1 MKAETDKIKIKLSDE
16 KQIECVA
23 GTIIKDLI
31 DHQLTKNTLQEIIA
45 AKLDGDLVDLSRPL
59 FTNTSLEPVTFDS
72 AEGKKI
78 YRHSTSHV
86 MAQAVK
92 DLFPAAKIAI
102 GPAIED
108 GFYYDFDLDR
118 PFTPQDLERIEER
131 MKEIIQQDLPFQR
144 LELSKEQAQKIF
156 QERREDYKLELL
168 KDIIEEDTV
177 SLYQQGNFID
187 LCRGPHVLSS
197 GKLRAIKLLNVAGAY
212 WRGDEKNK
220 MLQRIYGTAFATP
233 EALTEYLKRLEEAK
247 ERDHRA
253 LGRQLD
259 LFSVQE
265 EIGPGLIHWHP
276 KGAIIRMTIEEFWKK
291 EHLKRGYQ
299 LVYTP
304 HIASRKIYEISGHLE
319 TYQEYMY
326 SPMDIDGVPYWVKPM
341 NCPGHIKIYQTK
353 LRSYRELPIRYAE
366 LGTVYRYERSGVLHG
381 MLRVRGFTQD
391 DSHIFC
397 HPEQLPAEI
406 LQVLDLVDFMMS
418 TFGFDYHAYLATRPE
433 KSIGGEEAWA
443 KATTAL
449 REALSKRE
457 IDYKIDPGGGVFYGP
472 KIDIKLLD
480 ALGREWQ
487 GPTIQVDFNL
497 PERFDIN
504 YVGPDG
510 NRHRVVMIHRTV
522 LGSMERFIGTLI
534 EHYAGVFPL
543 WLAPVQVLVLTITE
557 RHIEYGERVLQD
569 LRNNDI
575 RAEAD
580 FRNELIGYKIREG
593 QLAKTPYM
601 AVIGDREIANGTV
614 SVRTRKKKE
623 LTTLR
628 VEDLISKMKKE
639 IADKII

>member
-1 MKAETDKIKIKLSDE
+1 LKAEKIKIRIKSSNG
-16 KQIECVA
+16 KQVECPK
-23 GTIIKDLI
+23 GTTIRDLI
-31 DHQLTKNTLQEIIA
+31 EHQLPKTKPREVIT
-45 AKLDGDLVDLSRPL
+45 AKLDGELVDLNHPL
-59 FTNTSLEPVTFDS
+59 FTDAALEPLTFES
-72 AEGKKI
+72 PEGKEV

-92 DLFPAAKIAI
+92 DLFPEVKVAI

-108 GFYYDFDLDR
+108 GFYYDFDLEK
-118 PFTPQDLERIEER
+118 PFSPQDLERIEER
-131 MKEIIQQDLPFQR
+131 MKEIIGQDLPFQR
-144 LELSKEQAQKIF
+144 LEVSKEQAQKIF
-156 QERREDYKLELL
+156 QEKKEDYKLELL
-168 KDIIEEDTV
+168 NDIEDDTV

-197 GKLRAIKLLNVAGAY
+197 GKLTAIKLLNAAGAY

-220 MLQRIYGTAFATP
+220 MLQRIYGTAFATS
-233 EALTEYLKRLEEAK
+233 EALKKYLQRLEEAK
-247 ERDHRA
+247 KRDHRT

-259 LFSVQE
+259 LFSIQE

-276 KGAIIRMTIEEFWKK
+276 KGAIIRMIIEDFWKK

-299 LVYTP
+299 LVFTP

-319 TYQEYMY
+319 TYQENMY
-326 SPMDIDGVPYWVKPM
+326 SPMDIDGLPYWVKPM

-353 LRSYRELPIRYAE
+353 LRSYRDLPIRYAE

-397 HPEQLPAEI
+397 QPEQLSDEI
-406 LQVLDLVDFMMS
+406 LQVLDLTEYMMR
-418 TFGFDYHAYLATRPE
+418 TFGFGYHAYLATRPD
-433 KSIGGEEAWA
+433 KSIGTDEAWERSVS
-443 KATTAL
+443 AL
-449 REALSKRE
+449 KDALNKKD

-480 ALGREWQ
+480 ALDREWQ

-504 YVGPDG
+504 YIGTAGDK
-510 NRHRVVMIHRTV
+510 RKAVMIHRTV
-522 LGSMERFIGTLI
+522 LGSMERFIGGLI
-534 EHYAGVFPL
+534 EHYSGAFPL
-543 WLAPVQVLVLTITE
+543 WLAPVQVLVITITE
-557 RHIEYGERVLQD
+557 KHIEYAEKVLQD
-569 LRNNDI
+569 LLSHDF

-580 FRNELIGYKIREG
+580 FRNEMIGYKIREA
-593 QLAKTPYM
+593 QLAKIPYM
-601 AVIGDREIANGTV
+601 AVIGDREVADGTI
-614 SVRTRKKKE
+614 SLRARKKKE
-623 LTTLR
+623 LATLK
-628 VEDLISKMKKE
+628 VEELINKVKEE